1 MTPVWADW
9 VAYLDFPFQATGNP
23 LMTRIRRETG
33 GKHISMG
40 PAGRHPG
47 LRLSPSD
54 EGDPD
59 VDYG

>member
-1 MTPVWADW
+1 
-9 VAYLDFPFQATGNP
+9 
-23 LMTRIRRETG
+23 MTRIRREIG
-33 GKHISMG
+33 GKHISVG